1 MKKSPVDGALDAWE
15 EKALRE
21 RESGFVLNEQMGL
34 PLKWLEIWGQKL
46 EHIAMA
52 VEDKRWQLLGLTK
65 KDMLTVTRS

>member
-21 RESGFVLNEQMGL
+21 RESGFVLNEQLGL

-65 KDMLTVTRS
+65 KDMLTGTGS